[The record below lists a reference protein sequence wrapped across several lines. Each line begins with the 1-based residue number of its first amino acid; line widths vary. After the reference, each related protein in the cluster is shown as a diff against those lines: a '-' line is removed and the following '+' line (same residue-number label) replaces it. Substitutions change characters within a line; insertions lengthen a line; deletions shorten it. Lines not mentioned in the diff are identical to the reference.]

1 MSARFSERLTRVAE
15 QARLVCRRVLGAP
28 DYEAYL
34 AHLAVSHPDQVPLSE
49 DAFVR
54 ERLDARFS
62 RPGARC
68 C

>member
-1 MSARFSERLTRVAE
+1 MNGHLSDRLARIAEGARV
-15 QARLVCRRVLGAP
+15 VCRRVLGAP

-34 AHLAVSHPDQVPLSE
+34 KHSAVNHPDQVPMSE